1 MASTVKA
8 HLLASVHKYLAMVE
22 YEGGGVWAHLV
33 WRCVVGGLSMKVA
46 ATISEVPTL
55 PTATNKKLVCAAQL
69 DYKRPK
75 VTM

>member
-1 MASTVKA
+1 MGTPC
-8 HLLASVHKYLAMVE
+8 LALRSR
-22 YEGGGVWAHLV
+22 WLV
-33 WRCVVGGLSMKVA
+33 PMKVA